1 MEIEQSV
8 SNVEA
13 VTISDILGLATW
25 NRQRSSQELQN
36 FINTRHATLPD
47 DTEIE

>member
-1 MEIEQSV
+1 MEIDQQV

-25 NRQRSSQELQN
+25 NRQRSSQELQD
-36 FINTRHATLPD
+36 FIDSRHSSLPD